1 MSTPTPGL
9 NLDLYP
15 AKEQFDQFVSSLPK
29 DGTALPSTKQADLA
43 FMAWRLYQEGLPHRD
58 RPMCLYYFYH
68 FLPFY
73 REAEMGD
80 KAEALY
86 EASISSVVDPQIRK
100 YMTMLDG
107 EKLYEVC
114 DQRGKL
120 KLVESRLVE
129 FSLDNSLLSQW
140 ESIRQTVEDFIGSEP
155 ITSPLFL
162 ESYMFGAQHYC
173 HQTKRPYA
181 KLYEIANQVLNTS
194 TDLRAINIARS
205 LVHDEDNLRAYQRTQ
220 CQPRDAKKILSLEAL
235 EQEVMSEFGHAL
247 TIRTKLG
254 KALGMITKAGREQR
268 AAEKDYQSQWV
279 ARIRGTGQS
288 SMPYIAGYA
297 EYLCSWVYMGTD
309 DIKKAIKSLERALE
323 CGFNP
328 GLVLTFLYN
337 INDTLKNNNDAARWA
352 QKLLDY
358 TNVESAE
365 EAEQSD
371 FDQALVLTIRAAG
384 QQPKFAKRFWD
395 EIATTNSAR
404 RPSVIAGL
412 QPKIQAARN
421 ENIQERTNVGI
432 ALLDRLIPVAL
443 TDKAL
448 NEGKSLAD
456 VPLELA
462 RSEFASLS
470 LEEIELFRNAGKE
483 LLLKISSGA
492 ANLQTAID
500 YIKRLHD
507 LRFTDIGRDFNPSMA
522 AFPNLVAAIPTL
534 KELILQCTR
543 AGHLDAGTKLAE
555 FAIGKRSKGK
565 VVGFYEAIRPLQKAL
580 HQDRPLTEEIDLIAK
595 SRKILQPKE
604 MAEATTDLK
613 EAYVAALGVETSLTK
628 KDRLLKA
635 AASEGLSDERL
646 SAMRVEVDSLLQRRR
661 KIIMWSAII
670 GAGVLLL
677 IVVIASMT
685 R

>member
-1 MSTPTPGL
+1 
-9 NLDLYP
+9 
-15 AKEQFDQFVSSLPK
+15 
-29 DGTALPSTKQADLA
+29 
-43 FMAWRLYQEGLPHRD
+43 
-58 RPMCLYYFYH
+58 
-68 FLPFY
+68 
-73 REAEMGD
+73 
-80 KAEALY
+80 
-86 EASISSVVDPQIRK
+86 
-100 YMTMLDG
+100 
-107 EKLYEVC
+107 
-114 DQRGKL
+114 
-120 KLVESRLVE
+120 
-129 FSLDNSLLSQW
+129 
-140 ESIRQTVEDFIGSEP
+140 
-155 ITSPLFL
+155 
-162 ESYMFGAQHYC
+162 MFGAQHYC

-181 KLYEIANQVLNTS
+181 KLYEIANQVLNNS

-220 CQPRDAKKILSLEAL
+220 CEPRDAKKILSLEAL

-254 KALGMITKAGREQR
+254 KALGMLTKAGREQR

-279 ARIRGTGQS
+279 ARIRGMGQS
-288 SMPYIAGYA
+288 SVPYI
-297 EYLCSWVYMGTD
+297 T
-309 DIKKAIKSLERALE
+309 ERALE

-352 QKLLDY
+352 QKLIDY

-365 EAEQSD
+365 EAEKSD
-371 FDQALVLTIRAAG
+371 FDQALVLTIRSAG

-395 EIATTNSAR
+395 EIAAANSAR

-412 QPKIQAARN
+412 EPKIQVARS
-421 ENIQERTNVGI
+421 ENIQERTNAGM
-432 ALLDRLIPVAL
+432 ALLDRLIPVGL
-443 TDKAL
+443 TDQAL
-448 NEGKSLAD
+448 NEGKSFAD

-470 LEEIELFRNAGKE
+470 LEEVDLFRNAGKE
-483 LLLKISSGA
+483 SLLSISSGT
-492 ANLQTAID
+492 ANLQIALD

-507 LRFTDIGRDFNPSMA
+507 LRFTDIGRDPNGSMA
-522 AFPNLVAAIPTL
+522 AFPNLIAAIPTL
-534 KELILQCTR
+534 KELISQCTR
-543 AGHLDAGTKLAE
+543 AGHLDAGTNLAE

-580 HQDRPLTEEIDLIAK
+580 HQDRPFTEEIDLIAK

-628 KDRLLKA
+628 KDKLLKA

-646 SAMRVEVDSLLQRRR
+646 SAMRIEVDSLLQRRR

-670 GAGVLLL
+670 GGAVLLL
-677 IVVIASMT
+677 IVVIVSMT